1 MSDARRYRLN
11 AAECSIGGQNLRTT
25 YRGSLLAISAA
36 WYALAV
42 QDEEIDR
49 LLAQGEPAP
58 IQARGT
64 AEILAFP
71 ISARSILVSP
81 DVNRHRA

>member
-1 MSDARRYRLN
+1 MSDARRYRMN
-11 AAECSIGGQNLRTT
+11 AAECLFSAKTCEPC
-25 YRGSLLAISAA
+25 YRSSLLAISAA

-49 LLAQGEPAP
+49 LLAKAEGAPVPAP
-58 IQARGT
+58 GA
-64 AEILAFP
+64 AEILGFP

-81 DVNRHRA
+81 DAKQHRA